1 MSRPKATLN
10 PGDFVF
16 LAFLIGGSLSAYDI
30 KGLMASSVS
39 FFWSAAH
46 SQVYQQAARLLRDG
60 YLTEVATVGP
70 RGRRLLALTAEGRE
84 ALSAW
89 LASPAPLVQAY
100 DQSLVKLFF
109 GSEVARSDLVAMLV
123 DQRRQHAALLS
134 NYEAILAVLAAV
146 DTSPQ
151 PPYQLM
157 TTRLGVRVER
167 AWLQWLDET
176 IAELTATRG

>member
-1 MSRPKATLN
+1 MSRPKPTLN
-10 PGDFVF
+10 PGDYVF
-16 LAFLIGGSLSAYDI
+16 LAFLSGGSLSAYDI

-60 YLTEVATVGP
+60 YLAEVATVGP
-70 RGRRLLALTAEGRE
+70 RGRRLLALTPDGQE

-109 GSEVARSDLVAMLV
+109 GSEVERADLVAMLV
-123 DQRRQHAALLS
+123 DQRRQHAALLAE
-134 NYEAILAVLAAV
+134 YEAILAVLEAV
-146 DTSPQ
+146 DTSPH

-176 IAELTATRG
+176 IAELTATPG